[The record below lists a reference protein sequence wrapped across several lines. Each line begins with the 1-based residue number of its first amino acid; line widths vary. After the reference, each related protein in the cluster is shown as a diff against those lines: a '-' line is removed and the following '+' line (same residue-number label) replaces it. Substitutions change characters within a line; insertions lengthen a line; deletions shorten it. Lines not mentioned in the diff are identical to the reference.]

1 MVRATKVDKSASKA
15 SAPSAAT
22 EVVAPVAA
30 SAAPAAAATKPKAEK
45 KPKAAAPAAAP
56 VAAAPVAPAVP
67 VVAAPAAAAAASTE
81 AKAEEPRVS
90 SDSIL
95 TEMENKVQQ
104 VGAVYLTLKADIRNL
119 RKNLVREKKDAE
131 KASKLSKAAKKAAKA
146 KNPNRKQ
153 SGFTMP
159 TRISDELA
167 KFLGKAPG
175 TEMSRTDVAKEIIN
189 YIQTNQLK
197 DKTNGRIIHP
207 DAALSGLFKISDKDQ
222 LHFFNLQ
229 TFMKPHFIKNTAA
242 AVATA

>member
-22 EVVAPVAA
+22 EVAAPVAA

-45 KPKAAAPAAAP
+45 KPKAAAAAAPAAAP
-56 VAAAPVAPAVP
+56 VVAAP
-67 VVAAPAAAAAASTE
+67 VVAAPVVAAAPTE

-242 AVATA
+242 AAVATA

>member
-45 KPKAAAPAAAP
+45 KPKAAAAPAAAP
-56 VAAAPVAPAVP
+56 VVAAPAVP
-67 VVAAPAAAAAASTE
+67 VVASPAAAAPSTE
-81 AKAEEPRVS
+81 VKAEEPRVS

-104 VGAVYLTLKADIRNL
+104 VGTVYLTLKADIRNL